1 MNFQQNVPN
10 VLQFR
15 WEGLEKIAIKITK
28 PWPGER
34 HRKRIQ
40 DPIASES
47 STPFAH
53 FAQIDNNLHVDCA
66 ANGERKR
73 KIGEKKVL

>member
-1 MNFQQNVPN
+1 LLPSIPH
-10 VLQFR
+10 L
-15 WEGLEKIAIKITK
+15 T
-28 PWPGER
+28 
-34 HRKRIQ
+34 
-40 DPIASES
+40 
-47 STPFAH
+47 FAN